1 MEKLLI
7 ELSVSLNAETDRLKN
22 TEAEKGQLT
31 LIQLTRLGAS
41 VDTAIRE
48 LNRIITPVTKKK
60 EDKNG

>member
-1 MEKLLI
+1 
-7 ELSVSLNAETDRLKN
+7 VSLNAETDRLKN

-48 LNRIITPVTKKK
+48 LNRKITPVTKKK